1 MRQVLEKID
10 LSAVEE
16 AADRI
21 KPLAHRTPVSTSR
34 LFNAAS
40 GCEAFFKCENLQ
52 RSGSFKIRGAANLIL
67 SLTAEEQRRGVVA
80 FSSGNHGQAVA
91 IAAEYVGAPATI
103 VMPLDSPKAKVAATK
118 AHGAAIITYNR
129 HTDDREAIGRKISE
143 STGAVLAPPFDHPKI
158 IAGQGTATLEL
169 LADVRNLDALVV
181 CLGGGGLLAGALTV
195 AQALRRGLKVY
206 GVEPAAG
213 NDFYLS
219 LQAGERIGIEAPDT
233 IADGLRTPKPGA
245 LTFPIVQQF
254 VEDVLL
260 VTDEEI
266 KATMRFLLTRTKM
279 VVEPSG
285 AIAAA
290 AVLRGKISK
299 RPGRVGVLVSGGNVD
314 LELLSA
320 IYAEA

>member
-1 MRQVLEKID
+1 MDQIHLA
-10 LSAVEE
+10 SVEE
-16 AADRI
+16 AAERI
-21 KPLAHRTPVSTSR
+21 RPLAHRTPVATSR
-34 LFNAAS
+34 LFDAAS
-40 GCEAFFKCENLQ
+40 GHEVFFKCENLQ
-52 RSGSFKIRGAANLIL
+52 RSGSFKIRGAANLVL
-67 SLTAEEQRRGVVA
+67 SLTAEERRRGVVA

-118 AHGAAIITYNR
+118 AHGATVINYNR

-169 LADVRNLDALVV
+169 LADLQDLDALVV
-181 CLGGGGLLAGALTV
+181 CLGGGGLLSGALTV
-195 AQALRRGLKVY
+195 ARALHPRLKVF
-206 GVEPAAG
+206 GVEPTAG

-219 LQAGERIGIEAPDT
+219 IRAGERIGIEAPNT

-245 LTFPIVQQF
+245 LTFPIVKEY

-260 VTDEEI
+260 VTEEEI
-266 KATMRFLLTRTKM
+266 KAAMRFLLTRMKM

-285 AIAAA
+285 AVAAA
-290 AVLRGKISK
+290 AVLTGKM
-299 RPGRVGVLVSGGNVD
+299 PNELTRVGVLVSGGNVD
-314 LELLSA
+314 LDLLSS
-320 IYAEA
+320 ICAESGD